1 MIFIHHIQG
10 GKLLTFLIVST
21 HFACN
26 PCVKLRWSIKFKL
39 IYSHWFQWNGT
50 DSSQVFWLPCFVT
63 EISWCRK
70 SNQGRISKGSWLL
83 ATSWLDLQSDCREVF
98 ASSCFLLVR
107 NMALWDAGS
116 VRHIWL
122 WMGSTRL
129 DDMNGSRLSLTLCWG
144 DFVTTWPWFWSSGKH
159 DSSSTL

>member
-1 MIFIHHIQG
+1 MKFIHHIQG
-10 GKLLTFLIVST
+10 GELLTFLIVST

-26 PCVKLRWSIKFKL
+26 PCGKLRWSIRFKL

-70 SNQGRISKGSWLL
+70 SNRGRISKGSWLL
-83 ATSWLDLQSDCREVF
+83 AISWLDLQSDCREVF

-107 NMALWDAGS
+107 NMTLWDAGS

-144 DFVTTWPWFWSSGKH
+144 DSVTTWPWFWSSGKH
-159 DSSSTL
+159 DSSSML